1 MTSEMTPT
9 LKYVHTHT
17 HTHTHSLSLSQTH
30 TQTSLEACD
39 LCPPSDPKV
48 QLMHD
53 LMGVETSAPRF
64 HDLRGGW

>member
-9 LKYVHTHT
+9 LKYTHTPHTHTLSHRHTHT
-17 HTHTHSLSLSQTH
+17 HT
-30 TQTSLEACD
+30 SLEASD

-48 QLMHD
+48 QLMRD
-53 LMGVETSAPRF
+53 LMGVGTSAPRF